1 MCRKVSR
8 YVADPLSATVVAG
21 VSQIVAQCFG
31 TLGAT
36 VVANLSQVVA
46 VVLRL
51 DECDNSTP

>member
-8 YVADPLSATVVAG
+8 VVADLLGATVVAG
-21 VSQIVAQCFG
+21 VSQIVARCLG
-31 TLGAT
+31 RLGAT